1 MKRLSICLALVAITG
16 TVDYTLAQS
25 AIEVLPVRGGV
36 YMIAGPGSNTV
47 VQVGAEG
54 VLVVDTQTPAQ
65 SDVIVAEIR
74 KLSQEPIRYVLNTTG
89 DPDHVGGNEAIAG
102 AGRTFQGGNTR
113 AATVYSG
120 AGAPIWAHEGVL
132 NRLTKEAA
140 DRSQGWP
147 TDTFFVEQK
156 DLFVNG
162 EPVQLLHAPSAHT
175 DGDVLV
181 VFRRSDVIATGDV
194 YTPARYPVI
203 DLERGGSINGLID
216 AVNHVLRLTVPEFNQ
231 QGGTLVIP
239 GHGRLSDEADVSEFR
254 DMVTIVRD
262 RVKSLVDQKQT
273 LEQVRAA
280 RLTRDYDGAYNGE
293 AAGAA
298 FVEQIYRSLSQ
309 SQDRSLTPPQ
319 RPAGAR

>member
-1 MKRLSICLALVAITG
+1 MRRLAACLALVVAAGAAEYPRAQGAI
-16 TVDYTLAQS
+16 D
-25 AIEVLPVRGGV
+25 VLPVRGGV
-36 YMIAGPGSNTV
+36 YVIAGPAGNTV
-47 VQVGAEG
+47 AQVGGDG

-65 SDVIVAEIR
+65 SEAILAEIR
-74 KLSQEPIRYVLNTTG
+74 KLSPEPIRYVLNTNG
-89 DPDHVGGNEAIAG
+89 DPDHVGGNQAIAG

-120 AGAPIWAHEGVL
+120 VGAPIWAHENTL
-132 NRLTKEAA
+132 NRLAAEAA
-140 DRSQGWP
+140 DASQGWP
-147 TDTFFVEQK
+147 TDTFFVGQK

-162 EPVQLLHAPSAHT
+162 EPVQLLHAPNAHT

-181 VFRRSDVIATGDV
+181 VFRRSDVIATGDI
-194 YTPARYPVI
+194 YTPDRYPIV

-262 RVKSLVDQKQT
+262 RVQDLVNKKQT

-298 FVEQIYRSLSQ
+298 FIEQIYRSLT
-309 SQDRSLTPPQ
+309 R
-319 RPAGAR
+319 